1 MPPKLASKLSS
12 LLARYPFRWFVILAI
27 SLLGIELSQSLDEVA
42 SGAHEVS
49 EVTRNL
55 LYALAGALIFNWL
68 LVDLPR
74 RRVEFNAYTAH
85 FDELTILATKMPHF
99 VSQARLFTPSGATL
113 RSRSLLDLASILS
126 HVPETGVPRSHDKTE
141 APLQA
146 LHWTFSEVAR
156 LLHSL
161 QRARGQLHSDI
172 VAALDDFP
180 LSDLENL
187 QAHGAFKLDT
197 GRPPSRRTPDGGN
210 RRKFLRL
217 FVVRRRAETPS
228 PASVYAYTGLVY
240 GVLLAANGLRV
251 VCDRTYPQRG
261 LGQWVGPVQWRNLVE
276 VDEVDMFVPLKHT
289 AGDTTPA
296 EGG

>member
-1 MPPKLASKLSS
+1 MLSKLASKLSS
-12 LLARYPFRWFVILAI
+12 LLARHPFCWFVILAI
-27 SLLGIELSQSLDEVA
+27 SLVGIEFSRPLGEVA
-42 SGAHEVS
+42 FGVHEAS
-49 EVTRNL
+49 EVARNL

-74 RRVEFNAYTAH
+74 RRVEFNAYTAN
-85 FDELTILATKMPHF
+85 FDQLTILATKMPHF
-99 VSQARLFTPSGATL
+99 VSQARLFAPSGATL
-113 RSRSLLDLASILS
+113 RSRSLVDLASILS
-126 HVPETGVPRSHDKTE
+126 HVPETGAPRSHDKTE

-187 QAHGAFKLDT
+187 QAHGTFELDP
-197 GRPPSRRTPDGGN
+197 GQPPSKSTPYGSN
-210 RRKFLRL
+210 RRNFLRL
-217 FVVRRRAETPS
+217 FVVRRRAETS
-228 PASVYAYTGLVY
+228 SSASVHAYTGLVY
-240 GVLLAANGLRV
+240 EVLVAANGLRV
-251 VCDRTYPQRG
+251 VCDRRYPQRG

-289 AGDTTPA
+289 AGDPTPA
-296 EGG
+296 EGR